1 MPEAGSDPS
10 RPPALRRQEAV
21 RSPRLLPGAAKIQR
35 APFNVQDVEQV
46 TLLPRSHLM
55 QTATH

>member
-1 MPEAGSDPS
+1 
-10 RPPALRRQEAV
+10 V
-21 RSPRLLPGAAKIQR
+21 RSLWLLPGAAKIQR
-35 APFNVQDVEQV
+35 APFNVHDVEQV